1 MEQRIFM
8 SVTKKDVAA
17 RYGVPTSHITQ
28 YGAKQAF
35 TVVLATGKV
44 VLSSYLTIVAIRV
57 GSSWFVTDYRYSV
70 TTSRHIKLLPSAR
83 IVTQTELEALV
94 YK

>member
-1 MEQRIFM
+1 M

-28 YGAKQAF
+28 FGSKQAF
-35 TVVLATGKV
+35 TVVLSTGKV
-44 VLSSYLTIVAIRV
+44 VLISYLTIVAIRV
-57 GSSWFVTDYRYSV
+57 AGNWYATDYRYSV
-70 TTSRHIKLLPSAR
+70 TTTRHLKLLPAAVT
-83 IVTQTELEALV
+83 VTQAELEALV